1 MRQPSELPPTPDGD
15 PAEGRP
21 DLKMPGADTPG
32 SMDLPEDE
40 HARPDPTMRRDPGWA
55 CGSFI
60 DGCSPKRPLR
70 WERWAAPLGD
80 RNLTGAG
87 S

>member
-32 SMDLPEDE
+32 SMDLPEDDN
-40 HARPDPTMRRDPGWA
+40 ARPDPTMRRDPG
-55 CGSFI
+55 I
-60 DGCSPKRPLR
+60 NPNEPDLQPNVDVPN
-70 WERWAAPLGD
+70 E
-80 RNLTGAG
+80 TM
-87 S
+87 

>member
-21 DLKMPGADTPG
+21 DLKMPGADAPG

-40 HARPDPTMRRDPGWA
+40 HARPDPTLHREPGMNP
-55 CGSFI
+55 
-60 DGCSPKRPLR
+60 DEPDLQPDVDVPD
-70 WERWAAPLGD
+70 E
-80 RNLTGAG
+80 TM
-87 S
+87 

>member
-21 DLKMPGADTPG
+21 DLKMPGADSPG

-40 HARPDPTMRRDPGWA
+40 HARPDPTMQRDPGMNPNEP
-55 CGSFI
+55 
-60 DGCSPKRPLR
+60 DLQPDVDVPN
-70 WERWAAPLGD
+70 E
-80 RNLTGAG
+80 TM
-87 S
+87 